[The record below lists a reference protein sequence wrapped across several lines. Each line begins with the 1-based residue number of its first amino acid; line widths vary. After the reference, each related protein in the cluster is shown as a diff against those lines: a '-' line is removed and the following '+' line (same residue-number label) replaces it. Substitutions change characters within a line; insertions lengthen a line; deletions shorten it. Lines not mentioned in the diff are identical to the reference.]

1 MFSEV
6 LKDQLK
12 NVHAY
17 AITPFR
23 KDDLTQIDTAGF
35 AQNLN
40 FLIEQ
45 GVRVLSIGGGTGEI
59 NALSIDEL
67 ATLCRVGLDAAAERA
82 LVIPT
87 LPGNSQAALELLPQ
101 YEAMGAQVVLGMA
114 PYIRNQVPDDLQGV
128 YNHYRFIADHTALP
142 IMPYNTQGWP
152 PEFFARLAEIDRI
165 IGIKDP
171 CFVPHNLFS
180 AIQLLGDRFVWVGNK
195 RHNPGV
201 LHLRF
206 QMGIEGFTAGIINF
220 APQFELELFRLAIS
234 GKWNSMVDLQQR
246 LAPIENLRTEY
257 GDVALLK
264 TGLDLVG
271 LSGGAVRP
279 PRVEIP
285 LNARQAL
292 SGELTRLGVEL
303 ADH

>member
-1 MFSEV
+1 MFPEA
-6 LKDQLK
+6 LKQQLR

-23 KDDLTQIDTAGF
+23 RDDLTQLDSEGF
-35 AQNLN
+35 TRNLN
-40 FLIEQ
+40 FLIER

-59 NALSIDEL
+59 NALSADEL
-67 ATLCRVGLDAAAERA
+67 ATLCKVALETAAGRA

-87 LPGNSQAALELLPQ
+87 LPGNSKTALELLPQ
-101 YEAMGAQVVLGMA
+101 YEAMGAQVALGMA
-114 PYIRNQVPDDLQGV
+114 PYIRNEVPDDLQGV
-128 YNHYRFIADHTALP
+128 YNHYRLLADHTALP
-142 IMPYNTQGWP
+142 LMPYNTQGWP

-171 CFVPHNLFS
+171 CLAPHNLFA
-180 AIQLLGDRFVWVGNK
+180 AIQLLGNRFVWIGNK

-220 APQFELELFRLAIS
+220 APEYELELFRLA
-234 GKWNSMVDLQQR
+234 GRNDWDAMVAIQAR
-246 LAPIENLRTEY
+246 LAPLENLRTEY
-257 GDVALLK
+257 GDAALLK

-271 LSGGAVRP
+271 LAGGPVRP
-279 PRVEIP
+279 PRVDAP
-285 LNARQAL
+285 ALARQAL
-292 SGELTRLGVEL
+292 AQQLTALGVTL
-303 ADH
+303 AGR